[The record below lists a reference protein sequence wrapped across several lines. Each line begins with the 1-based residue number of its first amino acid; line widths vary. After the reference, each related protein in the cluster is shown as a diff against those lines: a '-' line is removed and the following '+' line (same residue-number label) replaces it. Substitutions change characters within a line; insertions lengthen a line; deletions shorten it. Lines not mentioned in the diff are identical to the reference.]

1 MGEVVRLETDTA
13 PGVATVR
20 LDRPPMNAISKQVTA
35 ELAEVTA
42 ELAERDDVHA
52 VVLWGGP
59 KIFAAGADIKEFPS
73 LSNKEEA
80 VAFSLELHNA
90 LLAFE
95 GLPQVTIAAVNG
107 YALGGGCELSMA
119 AEFRLAGTST
129 KFGQPEILLGI
140 IPGAGGTQR
149 LPRLVGVT
157 KAKELCYSGRQV
169 DAEEA
174 LAIGLVSEVHED
186 EDVYPKAVEM
196 AERYAKGPY
205 AIRLAKRSIMEA
217 YTSRSLTRCGP
228 KRRRSAT
235 ASRPKTG

>member
-119 AEFRLAGTST
+119 AEFRLAGSST

-140 IPGAGGTQR
+140 IPGAG
-149 LPRLVGVT
+149 
-157 KAKELCYSGRQV
+157 
-169 DAEEA
+169 
-174 LAIGLVSEVHED
+174 
-186 EDVYPKAVEM
+186 
-196 AERYAKGPY
+196 RYATAPPPGRSHQGERTLLLGPP
-205 AIRLAKRSIMEA
+205 
-217 YTSRSLTRCGP
+217 G
-228 KRRRSAT
+228 RRRGGARHR
-235 ASRPKTG
+235 AGV